1 MSQRLATII
10 SYTHYQDNALRPF
23 NLLEPDIDALVTT
36 LLDPDIGNFDE
47 VETFVDRPAGE
58 VLNYLAGL
66 FKYRKPYD
74 LICVYYVGLA
84 LIDRDGQVYLATIDS
99 DLLSLA
105 DSAIPAAELNG
116 WMDRSF
122 SRQQILIFDSYFLRV
137 NIAGD
142 QAMVLE
148 GLDPVEAFRGKGYWR
163 LVISSSAKALPLQKE
178 NLVLANSSS
187 PSFTDLII
195 RGLET
200 GEADIDKDGLI
211 GLRELYTY
219 LKQEMQRRRMSQK
232 PYLYSF
238 LEKEDFVLAKT
249 VTVAR
254 DTRPIKW
261 DVLSGAITLPI
272 AILILGG
279 KADIFLS
286 IEATF
291 IFLLFYA
298 VLYRYGD

>member
-10 SYTHYQDNALRPF
+10 SYTHYQDNALQPF
-23 NLLEPDIDALVTT
+23 NLPEPDIDALVTT
-36 LLDPDIGNFDE
+36 LLDPDIGNFDK
-47 VETFVDRPAGE
+47 VDTFVDRPASE

-74 LICVYYVGLA
+74 LICVYYAGLGI
-84 LIDRDGQVYLATIDS
+84 IDRDGQVYLATIDS
-99 DLLSLA
+99 DLISLA

-178 NLVLANSSS
+178 NLVLANSTS

-200 GEADIDKDGLI
+200 GEADVDKDGLI

-238 LEKEDFVLAKT
+238 LEKEDFVLAKA

-254 DTRPIKW
+254 ETRPIKW

-272 AILILGG
+272 AILIIGG
-279 KADIFLS
+279 KADIILS
-286 IEATF
+286 IEATV